1 MALLQRR
8 GALHTPEF
16 RAEGR
21 DKVTGRAE
29 YAADITMP
37 KTLWAAF
44 AESPLAHA
52 RIVAIDTAAARAV
65 PGVHAV
71 LTAADIG
78 RRYLGRALMDWPVL
92 ACDKVLFIGQHVAA
106 VAADTPEI
114 AAAAVREIDVRYE
127 ELPAVFAPA
136 AALAPDAPVLHEHPE
151 RYTFLHG
158 ARAAVAHPNLQGH
171 VVSQIGDVEGTL
183 RNAERTFEH
192 RFHTPSHHAGYIE
205 PHACTVWIDSAGVIH
220 VVTTNKSPFQLRRQI
235 ATSIGVSEETV
246 VVEAPF
252 IGGDFGGKGLSV
264 DEYPCYYLAFATG
277 RPVKHVRRH
286 VDDVQATNVR
296 HAADIVIRSGVA
308 TNGRLRAM
316 DIRVTYNGGAFA
328 AGKPLATLVP
338 GHTLQVPYHLE
349 HGRIESTAVY
359 TNTVPTGHLRAPAD
373 VQLAFALES
382 HMDMI
387 AHDLCIDPLEFR
399 ARNAMRDGDRDFS
412 GALAR
417 SPQVAAVL
425 DKIREAHGSAP
436 LRPGHGRGV
445 SLTARH
451 IGPGVAHVV
460 LRLFGDGRLEAL
472 TGVTDQGAGAA
483 SVIARTIAEVL
494 GIGEKRVRVTRGDT
508 ATAMFDL
515 GPGASRITHI
525 AGNAAVRAA
534 ELLRKRLYDA
544 GWDGDEASWER
555 TAEAAVLGG
564 ALLEMEGVF
573 DTGEHGGDAQWLNVS
588 GYSIEVKVDRDTGAV
603 HVVDALY
610 VADVG
615 TIVNPIAHQG
625 QIDGGF
631 VFGLGHAL
639 TEEVL
644 LDEGKIVNL
653 SLADYKLPTQRDCPP
668 LRTMLLPAPFGPGP
682 FGAKAAG
689 EISTAGVAPAIAN
702 AIFAACGARMSTM
715 PMTGERVY
723 SALAGTTIAR
733 GSADVALREADRDTG
748 E

>member
-1 MALLQRR
+1 MRESSSREGLTQTPMELLQRR
-8 GALHTPEF
+8 GALHSPEF

-21 DKVTGRAE
+21 DKVTGRAA
-29 YAADITMP
+29 YAADMTLP
-37 KTLWAAF
+37 NTLWAAF
-44 AESPLAHA
+44 AESPVAHA
-52 RIVAIDTAAARAV
+52 RILAIDTTAARAV

-71 LTAADIG
+71 LTATDIG
-78 RRYLGRALMDWPVL
+78 QRYLGRALMDWPVL
-92 ACDKVLFIGQHVAA
+92 AGDKVLFIGQHVAA

-114 AAAAVREIDVRYE
+114 AAAAAREIDVRYE
-127 ELPAVFAPA
+127 ELPAVFDPA

-158 ARAAVAHPNLQGH
+158 ERGAVAHPNLQGH
-171 VVSQIGDVEGTL
+171 VVAHIGDVEGAL
-183 RNAERTFEH
+183 QNAERIFEH

-205 PHACTVWIDSAGVIH
+205 PHACTVWIDGAGVIR
-220 VVTTNKSPFQLRRQI
+220 VITTNKSPFQLRRQI
-235 ATSIGVSEETV
+235 ATSIGVSEESV
-246 VVEAPF
+246 VVEAAF

-264 DEYPCYYLAFATG
+264 DEYACYYLACATS

-296 HAADIVIRSGVA
+296 HAADVVIRSGVA
-308 TNGRLRAM
+308 PTGRLRAM
-316 DIRVTYNGGAFA
+316 DIRVVYNGGAFA

-382 HMDMI
+382 HIDMI
-387 AHDLCIDPLEFR
+387 AHDLCIDPVEFR
-399 ARNAMRDGDRDFS
+399 MLNAMRDGDRDFS

-417 SPQVAAVL
+417 SPQAAAVL
-425 DKIREAHGSAP
+425 AKIRELHGGAP
-436 LRPGHGRGV
+436 LPPGHGRGV

-451 IGPGVAHVV
+451 IGPGVAHVA
-460 LRLFGDGRLEAL
+460 LRLFGDGRIEAL

-483 SVIARTIAEVL
+483 SVIARTVAEVL
-494 GIGEKRVRVTRGDT
+494 GIGEERICVTRGDT
-508 ATAMFDL
+508 ATAKFDL

-525 AGNAAVRAA
+525 VGNAAMRAA
-534 ELLRKRLYDA
+534 EQLRLRLHDA
-544 GWDGDEASWER
+544 GWDGEETTWER
-555 TAEAAVLGG
+555 AAEAVARGG
-564 ALLEMEGVF
+564 APVEVEGVF
-573 DTGEHGGDAQWLNVS
+573 DTAEHGGDAQWLNVS
-588 GYSIEVKVDRDTGAV
+588 AYSIEVKVDPDTGAV

-653 SLADYKLPTQRDCPP
+653 SLADYKLPSQRDCPL
-668 LRTMLLPAPFGPGP
+668 LRTVLLPAPSGPGP

-689 EISTAGVAPAIAN
+689 EISTPGVAPAIAN
-702 AIFAACGARMSTM
+702 AIFAACGARLRTM
-715 PMTGERVY
+715 PMTAERVF
-723 SALAGTTIAR
+723 SAIVSLH
-733 GSADVALREADRDTG
+733 SF
-748 E
+748 

>member
-52 RIVAIDTAAARAV
+52 RIVAIDTAAARAI

-92 ACDKVLFIGQHVAA
+92 AGDKVLFIGQHVAA

-158 ARAAVAHPNLQGH
+158 ARTVVAHRNLQGH
-171 VVSQIGDVEGTL
+171 VVSQIGDVEGAL

-205 PHACTVWIDSAGVIH
+205 PHACTVWIDGAGVIH
-220 VVTTNKSPFQLRRQI
+220 VITTNKSPFQLRRQI
-235 ATSIGVSEETV
+235 ATSIGVSEEAV
-246 VVEAPF
+246 VVETAF

-264 DEYPCYYLAFATG
+264 DEYACYYLAFATS

-382 HMDMI
+382 HIDMI

-399 ARNAMRDGDRDFS
+399 ALNAMRDGDRDFS
-412 GALAR
+412 GAVAR

-425 DKIREAHGSAP
+425 DTIREAHGGAP

-483 SVIARTIAEVL
+483 SVIARAVAEVL
-494 GIGEKRVRVTRGDT
+494 GIGEERVHVTRGDT
-508 ATAMFDL
+508 ATAKFDL

-534 ELLRKRLYDA
+534 ELLRQRLHDA

-555 TAEAAVLGG
+555 AAEAAVHGG
-564 ALLEMEGVF
+564 APLEMEGVF
-573 DTGEHGGDAQWLNVS
+573 DTGEHGSDAQWLNVS

-603 HVVDALY
+603 RVVDALY

-653 SLADYKLPTQRDCPP
+653 SLADYKLPSQRDCPP
-668 LRTMLLPAPFGPGP
+668 LRTVLLSAPFGPGP

-723 SALAGTTIAR
+723 SAFAGSAIAR